1 LSAGEAK
8 QQRLHDERV
17 DRRRTDQPSPEAKSR
32 TCMIPRGSHDHELM
46 LMESDGDA
54 PKVGYELPVPDC
66 FGTSWTAFRNE
77 SHYNWNNRADNP
89 DILLVLTPNA
99 KNV

>member
-1 LSAGEAK
+1 
-8 QQRLHDERV
+8 
-17 DRRRTDQPSPEAKSR
+17 
-32 TCMIPRGSHDHELM
+32 
-46 LMESDGDA
+46 MESDGDA